1 MIFHFNILSSRALW
15 ILEFTLHY
23 FFWNILRFAVLKRL
37 LQHLL
42 ITKINAVLL
51 LWRINN
57 NLPIIQNLICLTIQS
72 LKRFALSC
80 AMTSISMVM
89 RRTLMIRSIYSITWS
104 LLTLVRIF
112 ELRWTSGLSFFIRLL
127 LYTNSLILALILQ

>member
-23 FFWNILRFAVLKRL
+23 FFWNILRFAILKWL

-80 AMTSISMVM
+80 AITSISMVM

-104 LLTLVRIF
+104 LLTLVRNF

-127 LYTNSLILALILQ
+127 LYANSLILALILQ